1 MLNYEQIAKEMKN
14 KTLRTIW
21 QELGLQCKFETFKR
35 AVLKYKAT
43 GHKTSL
49 RLNGITGQTYMFED
63 DIKKCKNDA
72 DILDT
77 IATEKTWAQLR
88 FDKMSSDVYDKI
100 LDDLKTG
107 IDVKNMNPRDALDVF
122 AAVEIFRKKG
132 YCINFDGFAT
142 YKLANNIEIKPTV
155 IRKDWSGD
163 KHIT

>member
-1 MLNYEQIAKEMKN
+1 MLNYDQIAKEMKN

-63 DIKKCKNDA
+63 KINTLVDVV
-72 DILDT
+72 
-77 IATEKTWAQLR
+77 TEKTWAQLR
-88 FDKMSSDVYDKI
+88 VDKMSSDEYDAI

-107 IDVKNMNPRDALDVF
+107 IDVKPMSPQDALNVF
-122 AAVEIFRKKG
+122 ATVEELRKKG

>member
-63 DIKKCKNDA
+63 KINTLVDVV
-72 DILDT
+72 
-77 IATEKTWAQLR
+77 TEKTWAQLR
-88 FDKMSSDVYDKI
+88 VDKMSSDEYDAI

-107 IDVKNMNPRDALDVF
+107 IDVKPMSPQDALNVF
-122 AAVEIFRKKG
+122 ATVEGLRKKG

>member
-63 DIKKCKNDA
+63 KINTLVDVV
-72 DILDT
+72 
-77 IATEKTWAQLR
+77 TEKTWAQLR
-88 FDKMSSDVYDKI
+88 VDKMSSDEYDAI

-107 IDVKNMNPRDALDVF
+107 IDVKPMSPQDALNVF
-122 AAVEIFRKKG
+122 ATVEELRKKG